1 MAIRLDN
8 SRSRPRGVIQPR
20 ADMRTE
26 PMRYRIPYRRHLTGA
41 ITAAVLIANVP
52 TAAAQFMLGQ
62 SRMASRIDEAVKALG
77 RLPRLTGISLQAKR
91 RLVEFI
97 MGNTLF
103 VITHEMGH
111 GVINEMNMPVLGRE
125 EDAADSF
132 AVVTTLQMTSGLSDR
147 VLVEAAMGWILAGD
161 RVRRQRQPLAFY
173 DEHGL
178 DLQRAYNIV
187 CFMVGSDR
195 EKYKQLAED
204 TKLPEERQES
214 CVWDW
219 KNTAWSWDEM
229 LKKHLR
235 SADQPKIAVT
245 VTYEED
251 EQHAAQIQVLR
262 HTRLLEAFAEHA
274 ADRYA
279 WPKPFTI
286 EARSCGEPNAR
297 WKKRVLTLCYELAHE
312 FIELFVAYSG
322 ALPRKYRSA
331 AE

>member
-1 MAIRLDN
+1 M
-8 SRSRPRGVIQPR
+8 
-20 ADMRTE
+20 
-26 PMRYRIPYRRHLTGA
+26 
-41 ITAAVLIANVP
+41 
-52 TAAAQFMLGQ
+52 
-62 SRMASRIDEAVKALG
+62 
-77 RLPRLTGISLQAKR
+77 
-91 RLVEFI
+91 
-97 MGNTLF
+97 
-103 VITHEMGH
+103 
-111 GVINEMNMPVLGRE
+111 
-125 EDAADSF
+125 
-132 AVVTTLQMTSGLSDR
+132 
-147 VLVEAAMGWILAGD
+147 
-161 RVRRQRQPLAFY
+161 
-173 DEHGL
+173 
-178 DLQRAYNIV
+178 
-187 CFMVGSDR
+187 
-195 EKYKQLAED
+195 
-204 TKLPEERQES
+204 
-214 CVWDW
+214 WDW